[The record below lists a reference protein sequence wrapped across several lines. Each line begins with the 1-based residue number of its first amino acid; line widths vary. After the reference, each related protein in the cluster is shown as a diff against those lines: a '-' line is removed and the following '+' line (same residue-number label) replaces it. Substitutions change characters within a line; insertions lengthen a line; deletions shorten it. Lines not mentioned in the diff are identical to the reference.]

1 MIIFADKNIDPVGIN
16 IDVQGDVSNLD
27 VLFLWEDSF
36 TNTILHSDLISI
48 NSGFIFYSGLNKPL
62 SFFKNNIKF
71 KVVSLT
77 NHIVLF
83 EYEFKNTS
91 FLQGKKIL
99 YISQNNHS
107 GYSYAARNYIYQLL
121 ENGFDVTWDT
131 SRFGVQSYSP
141 CNKYEQRVFDCL
153 NKKID
158 YDCVIIHHVPDAWP
172 DIVKTIQ
179 RGKRV
184 YGLTVWET
192 TKLHGDWVSY
202 INNSVDEVIVPSYFN
217 KDVFLNSGI
226 NKKINVWYHDI
237 FPINSNVIDNINNI
251 THKFLLYKNQSYIKD
266 TDYIEQCIRGKTVY
280 YNISQ
285 YNERKNI
292 DQLIKVFCDKF
303 TKNDNVCLLIKTF
316 YKEFDRSQT
325 EALKYKIS
333 LLIKNYTNPPSIF
346 FCFDNLNDIQI
357 QTIHYFSDV
366 YFTLNR
372 GEGFGLCTYTAKKF
386 GNKVICG
393 KFGAEIEYLDHND
406 VKLDYTLSNTFNM
419 DVYHNWYVD
428 KNQFWATYDDNYVIS
443 KLDHFPKRIK

>member
-1 MIIFADKNIDPVGIN
+1 MIIFADKNINPVGIN
-16 IDVQGDVSNLD
+16 IDVQGDISNLD

-36 TNTILHSDLISI
+36 TKSILHSDLISI
-48 NSGFIFYSGLNKPL
+48 NSGFIFYSGLNKSL

-71 KVVSLT
+71 KVISLM
-77 NHIVLF
+77 NHSVLF
-83 EYEFKNTS
+83 EYEFKNTG

-131 SRFGVQSYSP
+131 SRFGKSSYSP
-141 CNKYEQRVFDCL
+141 CNKYEHRVFDCL
-153 NKKID
+153 NKQID
-158 YDCVIIHHVPDAWP
+158 YDCVIIHHVPDAWS

-217 KDVFLNSGI
+217 KDVFLSSGI

-237 FPINSNVIDNINNI
+237 FPINLNAIDDINNI
-251 THKFLLYKNQSYIKD
+251 TNKFLLYKNQSYIKD
-266 TDYIEQCIRGKTVY
+266 IDCVETCIRSKTVY

-333 LLIKNYTNPPSIF
+333 SLIKNYTNPPNIF
-346 FCFDNLNDIQI
+346 FCFDDLNDIQI

-393 KFGAEIEYLDHND
+393 KFGAEIEFLDHND

-419 DVYHNWYVD
+419 DIYHNWYDD
-428 KNQFWATYDDNYVIS
+428 KNQFWATYDDDYVIS